1 MWLIFTPHSAFG
13 QYRRWMRRHNRDE
26 GEKDTMAGFRDFV
39 LRGNVVDLA
48 VGVIIGA
55 AFGGIVDS
63 MTKDVITPFIG
74 MVGGQP
80 DFSAFKVGEI
90 GLGSFINAIISF
102 AIKAAVVYFIIVKPF
117 TALMARLN
125 PPPAPGEPPTPP
137 DVKLLGEIRDLLK
150 ARQSTA
156 GA

>member
-1 MWLIFTPHSAFG
+1 MS
-13 QYRRWMRRHNRDE
+13 
-26 GEKDTMAGFRDFV
+26 GFKDFV

-63 MTKDVITPFIG
+63 MTKDVITPIIG
-74 MVGGQP
+74 MFGGQP
-80 DFSAFKVGEI
+80 DFSAIKAGPI
-90 GLGSFINAIISF
+90 AIGSFVNAIISF
-102 AIKAAVVYFIIVKPF
+102 LIKAIVVYFVIVKPF

-125 PPPAPGEPPTPP
+125 PPPAPGEPAVPA

-150 ARQSTA
+150 TGAKPASAGGTSAR
-156 GA
+156 